1 MVARSWLFILIFRG
15 QLITY
20 LRSVMIPRDFK
31 VAPSE
36 CFLHPNAEVFTE
48 YTVLRG
54 WLSQWLKYVHWYAKV
69 AMSSDLSLES
79 FFDDPVV
86 ESNWRLTGTDALIS
100 KGPVRLSLE
109 ALLHGC

>member
-1 MVARSWLFILIFRG
+1 
-15 QLITY
+15 
-20 LRSVMIPRDFK
+20 MIPRDFK

-86 ESNWRLTGTDALIS
+86 ESNWRLTGTDARGVRFAYLW
-100 KGPVRLSLE
+100 KLFYMVAKMPQGPRTPIL
-109 ALLHGC
+109 APPF